1 MTVNFEVPRIEYL
14 GNGTTFSY
22 SFLWSSAVTNEI
34 YVELN
39 GTQLTEG
46 IEYEL
51 EDYTPEYGGNIV
63 FAAVPVAGAEI
74 VIFRFTPRTQQVRYE
89 EGEPFPAETHEFQC
103 DKDTRILQEIKTSGD
118 GGGTGVVNISAIPL
132 PTQVQIANSA
142 GSDAFEDLWT
152 PDGLLAGVSVG
163 EVVAPGGTVPADGS
177 PSIKPEGYIWY
188 VLEDLP

>member
-1 MTVNFEVPRIEYL
+1 MTVNFEIPRIEYI

-34 YVELN
+34 YVVQN
-39 GTQLTEG
+39 DVPLTEG

-63 FAAVPVAGAEI
+63 FSTVPVSGDTI
-74 VIFRFTPRTQQVRYE
+74 LIYRFTPRTQQVNYE
-89 EGEPFPAETHEFQC
+89 EGQPFPAPTHEFQC
-103 DKDTRILQEIKTSGD
+103 DKDTRILQEISVLGD
-118 GGGTGVVNISAIPL
+118 GGGGGIVNLSAVPL
-132 PTQVQIANSA
+132 PTQVQITNSA

-152 PDGLLAGVSVG
+152 PDGLLAGVAVA

-177 PSIKPEGYIWY
+177 PSTKPEGYIWY

>member
-14 GNGTTFSY
+14 GNGITFSY

-39 GTQLTEG
+39 DLPLTEG

-63 FAAVPVAGAEI
+63 FATVPVAGAN
-74 VIFRFTPRTQQVRYE
+74 IFIYRFTPRTQQIRYDDDQ
-89 EGEPFPAETHEFQC
+89 PFPTESHEFQC
-103 DKDTRILQEIKTSGD
+103 DKDTRILQELFASGS
-118 GGGTGVVNISAIPL
+118 GGTGVVNLSAIPL
-132 PTQVQIANSA
+132 PTQVQITNSA

-152 PDGLLAGVSVG
+152 PDGLLAGVFVG
-163 EVVAPGGTVPADGS
+163 EVVAPGGSVPADGS
-177 PSIKPEGYIWY
+177 PSMKPEGYIWY